1 MLGLT
6 GLNLALS
13 YSPLPE
19 SLWYFSYETSLKL
32 MCYNYDNFLL
42 VWYHQSAADMPL
54 TFCATLSG
62 WWMNRKVFTQ
72 LHSLMKSTFLLRK
85 PFGGYEINKIMPTP
99 LLPCGI
105 YPLVF
110 NLWDIMLKT
119 PRNILYVHIPMCYSL
134 FGSHVVSLQVVL
146 ETEVTNTAALR
157 LYENLGFVRDKRLF
171 RYYLN
176 GVDALRLKLWLRWGR
191 YFEFFTVLIFF
202 FFFCFGSCI
211 QWKSV
216 CFLSKMSG

>member
-85 PFGGYEINKIMPTP
+85 DLWWLWNKQNNAHTP
-99 LLPCGI
+99 P
-105 YPLVF
+105 PMW
-110 NLWDIMLKT
+110 NL
-119 PRNILYVHIPMCYSL
+119 S
-134 FGSHVVSLQVVL
+134 
-146 ETEVTNTAALR
+146 
-157 LYENLGFVRDKRLF
+157 
-171 RYYLN
+171 
-176 GVDALRLKLWLRWGR
+176 
-191 YFEFFTVLIFF
+191 
-202 FFFCFGSCI
+202 SCI
-211 QWKSV
+211 QLVRYHVEHSKEYSV
-216 CFLSKMSG
+216 CTHSHVLFLIWLTCCFTSGCTWDGGNQHSSSATLWEPGICPWQKVV

>member
-62 WWMNRKVFTQ
+62 WWMNSKVFTQ

-85 PFGGYEINKIMPTP
+85 DLWWLWNKQNNAHTP
-99 LLPCGI
+99 PSQVVDGRCGI

-110 NLWDIMLKT
+110 NLWDIRLNTQRKI
-119 PRNILYVHIPMCYSL
+119 PYVHIPMCYSL
-134 FGSHVVSLQVVL
+134 FGSHVVLL
-146 ETEVTNTAALR
+146 
-157 LYENLGFVRDKRLF
+157 
-171 RYYLN
+171 
-176 GVDALRLKLWLRWGR
+176 
-191 YFEFFTVLIFF
+191 
-202 FFFCFGSCI
+202 
-211 QWKSV
+211 
-216 CFLSKMSG
+216 

>member
-13 YSPLPE
+13 YSLLPE

-62 WWMNRKVFTQ
+62 WWMNSKVFTQ

-85 PFGGYEINKIMPTP
+85 DLWWLWNKQNNAHTPPPMWLMVDVESILLCSTCEISCWTLKGKFHMYTF
-99 LLPCGI
+99 PCAI
-105 YPLVF
+105 PYLAH
-110 NLWDIMLKT
+110 MLF
-119 PRNILYVHIPMCYSL
+119 Y
-134 FGSHVVSLQVVL
+134 F
-146 ETEVTNTAALR
+146 R
-157 LYENLGFVRDKRLF
+157 LY
-171 RYYLN
+171 
-176 GVDALRLKLWLRWGR
+176 LRQR
-191 YFEFFTVLIFF
+191 
-202 FFFCFGSCI
+202 
-211 QWKSV
+211 
-216 CFLSKMSG
+216 